1 VPSARLNG
9 LVRDLLAEA
18 AEQGITTGELTKL
31 MESMR

>member
-1 VPSARLNG
+1 
-9 LVRDLLAEA
+9 VRDLLAEA